1 MSVMTPEEF
10 DQIVKNKIDELTYVP
25 DLDYMEDAIWQKVY
39 SKIKMR
45 LFGFPFLWIGI
56 FLMIIVGLVA
66 TQLQNNIVKTS
77 HDPKTQSAM
86 QRAPVTPSKD
96 LSAKTIEND
105 HGIRQ
110 SVMQTAV
117 PVMSEVIEPAKEIVS
132 AQPIITMD
140 KRKMLVDQI
149 YSDYIHD
156 STYTYTLQKDSQS
169 QMRPL
174 SMLVPDHTSE
184 LIDKVQPET
193 SHQNYLWLSSDR
205 IIIGNRWFKPLS
217 QRLSLGYGL
226 GAGQS
231 FYVAE
236 TNTVLSM
243 PTLEIPVELRY
254 YLIPREKR
262 FTAFMYTLLNGSFT
276 ANTSQ
281 LTVITG
287 AKAQYRLWQNSRSA
301 GFLFAD
307 IPMYR
312 RQLFLKGNT
321 YQQPLR

>member
-10 DQIVKNKIDELTYVP
+10 DRIVKNKIEELTSMP
-25 DLDYMEDAIWQKVY
+25 DLDYTEDVIWQKVY

-45 LFGFPFLWIGI
+45 SFGFPFLWIGI

-66 TQLQNNIVKTS
+66 TQLQNNIVRNS
-77 HDPKTQSAM
+77 YNSKTQSTM
-86 QRAPVTPSKD
+86 QKASITTLKD

-117 PVMSEVIEPAKEIVS
+117 PVMSTIIEPDKEIVS
-132 AQPIITMD
+132 AQPRTTIN
-140 KRKMLVDQI
+140 KRKRLVDQV
-149 YSDYIHD
+149 YDDYIHD
-156 STYTYTLQKDSQS
+156 STYAYTLQNDSQS
-169 QMRPL
+169 QAHPL
-174 SMLVPDHTSE
+174 PVLIPGHTSE
-184 LIDKVQPET
+184 LIDKMQPET
-193 SHQNYLWLSSDR
+193 SHENYLWLSSDR

-231 FYVAE
+231 FYVSE

-262 FTAFMYTLLNGSFT
+262 FTAFIYTLLNGSFT

-281 LTVITG
+281 LTLITG
-287 AKAQYRLWQNSRSA
+287 AKAHYRLWQNSRSA
-301 GFLFAD
+301 AFLFAD
-307 IPMYR
+307 FPMYQ
-312 RQLFLKGNT
+312 RQLFPKSNP
-321 YQQPLR
+321 YQQPLH